1 MKYCP
6 YCGEAL
12 ADPQVLFCP
21 ECGKTLAGAIPPSE
35 PEQPAPKKRQNTAVK
50 GKKSRRRKTER
61 SAPAEPAAAE
71 ASPKDED
78 YDGYY
83 DDILPSDNGG
93 SKEGIDKALVKKI
106 ALLLGIVL
114 LVIGA
119 CVAMMYL
126 I

>member
-6 YCGEAL
+6 YCGEEL
-12 ADPQVLFCP
+12 TDPQTSFCP
-21 ECGKTLAGAIPPSE
+21 ECGKPLADAIPSPE
-35 PEQPAPKKRQNTAVK
+35 P
-50 GKKSRRRKTER
+50 ER
-61 SAPAEPAAAE
+61 SAPKKKPGRMAKRKKERERKSEQSTTAKPAEV
-71 ASPKDED
+71 SPEDEG

-83 DDILPSDNGG
+83 DDVLPSDNGG
-93 SKEGIDKALVKKI
+93 SKEGIDIALVKKI
-106 ALLLGIVL
+106 ALLLGIML

>member
-12 ADPQVLFCP
+12 ADPQVSFCP
-21 ECGKTLAGAIPPSE
+21 ECGKILAGAIPLSDSGR
-35 PEQPAPKKRQNTAVK
+35 PAPEKKQNRAAK
-50 GKKSRRRKTER
+50 QKKSRKRKVQ
-61 SAPAEPAAAE
+61 SAPMETTAPE
-71 ASPKDED
+71 ATPQDEG